1 MNLYNVEI
9 TQRDADTGTPSNH
22 TFTTHANT
30 FDDVQSKIMKIY
42 GTDYTVETYSC
53 VVLAE

>member
-9 TQRDADTGTPSNH
+9 TQRDAETGTPSSK
-22 TFTTHANT
+22 TFITHANT
-30 FDDVQSKIMKIY
+30 FDEVEGKMRKCY

>member
-9 TQRDADTGTPSNH
+9 TLRDAVTGDPTAH
-22 TFTTHANT
+22 TFTTQANT
-30 FDDVQSKIMKIY
+30 FDDVQAKIRKIY

-53 VVLAE
+53 KVLAE